1 MAYQDTF
8 DELKQRFEII
18 SQETV
23 NTNEQIQSQVNE
35 LSDLTNDLLFLKRE
49 VEAVLQE
56 NYDMADIIN
65 KRLNNMSND
74 TENLRSQ
81 VINLKDKDAGSI
93 QMYKDIQTRYNQR
106 FVGNIIIASL
116 ATYVGYLAFSKMSN

>member
-35 LSDLTNDLLFLKRE
+35 LSELTNDLLFLKRE

-56 NYDMADIIN
+56 NYDMAAIIN

-74 TENLRSQ
+74 TEKLRSQ
-81 VINLKDKDAGSI
+81 VTNLKDKDAGSI

-116 ATYVGYLAFSKMSN
+116 ASYVGYLAFSKMSN

>member
-56 NYDMADIIN
+56 NYDMAAIIN

-74 TENLRSQ
+74 TEKLRSQ
-81 VINLKDKDAGSI
+81 VTNLKDKDAGSI
-93 QMYKDIQTRYNQR
+93 QMYKDIQTRYNHR

-116 ATYVGYLAFSKMSN
+116 ASYVGYLAFSKMSN